1 VLSKRTIIG
10 IAVGAIIAT
19 IGVVALFSSF
29 GLQTVK
35 VDENFAIGESTTYSF
50 NAPAHAKQYLNITGN
65 SFDVNLETPYGGLQ
79 IPRDNFKDDLSLEWV
94 HLIDGQSIL
103 EIQNTGDSELLE
115 IQNTGDSELR
125 VYGTIETLTDP
136 IMFSY
141 HILVIVTGLVIIG
154 LSSAFSVRKPRG
166 F

>member
-10 IAVGAIIAT
+10 IVVGAIITA

-29 GLQTVK
+29 GLQIVK

-50 NAPAHAKQYLNITGN
+50 QAPAHAKQYLNITGN
-65 SFDVNLETPYGGLQ
+65 SFDVELKTPSGGLQ
-79 IPRDNFKDDLSLEWV
+79 IPRDTFKDDLSLEWV

-103 EIQNTGDSELLE
+103 EIQNTGDSEL
-115 IQNTGDSELR
+115 R
-125 VYGTIETLTDP
+125 VYGTIETITDP

-141 HILVIVTGLVIIG
+141 HIIVIVSGLVIIG
-154 LSSAFSVRKPRG
+154 FSSGFSARKPRG

>member
-1 VLSKRTIIG
+1 MLTKITIIG
-10 IAVGAIIAT
+10 IVVGAIITA

-35 VDENFAIGESTTYSF
+35 VDETFAIGESTTYSF
-50 NAPAHAKQYLNITGN
+50 QAPAHAIQYLNITGK
-65 SFDVNLETPYGGLQ
+65 SFDVDLKTPYGGLQ
-79 IPRDNFKDDLSLEWV
+79 IPRDSFKDDLSLEWV
-94 HLIDGQSIL
+94 HLVDGQSI
-103 EIQNTGDSELLE
+103 LE

-125 VYGTIETLTDP
+125 VYGTIETVTDP

-141 HILVIVTGLVIIG
+141 HIIVIVTGLVIIG
-154 LSSAFSVRKPRG
+154 FSAGFSTRKPRG

>member
-1 VLSKRTIIG
+1 MLTKITIIG
-10 IAVGAIIAT
+10 IIVGAIITA

-35 VDENFAIGESTTYSF
+35 VDETFAIGESTTYSF
-50 NAPAHAKQYLNITGN
+50 QAPAHAKQYLNITGN
-65 SFDVNLETPYGGLQ
+65 SFDVELKTPYGGLQ
-79 IPRDNFKDDLSLEWV
+79 IPRDSFKDDLSLEWV

-103 EIQNTGDSELLE
+103 EIQNTGDSEL
-115 IQNTGDSELR
+115 R
-125 VYGTIETLTDP
+125 VYGTIETVTDP

-141 HILVIVTGLVIIG
+141 HIIVIVSGLVIIG
-154 LSSAFSVRKPRG
+154 FSSGFSARKPRG

>member
-1 VLSKRTIIG
+1 MLSKITIIG
-10 IAVGAIIAT
+10 IVVGAIITA

-35 VDENFAIGESTTYSF
+35 VDETFAIGESTTYSF
-50 NAPAHAKQYLNITGN
+50 QAPAHAKQYLNITGN
-65 SFDVNLETPYGGLQ
+65 SFDVELKTPYGGLQ
-79 IPRDNFKDDLSLEWV
+79 IPRDTFKDDLSLEWV

-103 EIQNTGDSELLE
+103 EIQNTGDSEL
-115 IQNTGDSELR
+115 R
-125 VYGTIETLTDP
+125 VYGTIETVTDP

-141 HILVIVTGLVIIG
+141 HIIVIVSGLVIIG
-154 LSSAFSVRKPRG
+154 FSAGFSARKPRG

>member
-1 VLSKRTIIG
+1 MLSKRTIIG
-10 IAVGAIIAT
+10 IVVGAIITA

-29 GLQTVK
+29 GLQIVK

-50 NAPAHAKQYLNITGN
+50 QAPKHAKQYLNITGN
-65 SFDVNLETPYGGLQ
+65 SFDVELKTPSGGLQ
-79 IPRDNFKDDLSLEWV
+79 IPRDAFKDDLSIEWV
-94 HLIDGQSIL
+94 HLIDGQSI
-103 EIQNTGDSELLE
+103 LE

-141 HILVIVTGLVIIG
+141 HIIVIVSGLVIIG
-154 LSSAFSVRKPRG
+154 FSSAFSARKPRG

>member
-1 VLSKRTIIG
+1 MLSKRTIIG
-10 IAVGAIIAT
+10 IAAGAIITA

-29 GLQTVK
+29 GLQTVQ
-35 VDENFAIGESTTYSF
+35 VDDNYAIGEYTTYSF
-50 NAPAHAKQYLNITGN
+50 QAPAHAKQYLNITGN
-65 SFDVNLETPYGGLQ
+65 SFDVKLKTPYGGLQ

-103 EIQNTGDSELLE
+103 EIQNTGDSELRVNGTLE
-115 IQNTGDSELR
+115 I
-125 VYGTIETLTDP
+125 VTDP

-154 LSSAFSVRKPRG
+154 FSSVFSVRKPRG

>member
-1 VLSKRTIIG
+1 MLSKRTIIG
-10 IAVGAIIAT
+10 ITVGAIISS

-65 SFDVNLETPYGGLQ
+65 SFDVNLKTPYGGLQ

-94 HLIDGQSIL
+94 HLIDGQSI
-103 EIQNTGDSELLE
+103 LE